1 MSTFCF
7 HLANIEILIIYVD
20 EICGMLG
27 LDTCDDELNPGLL
40 HVASVGV
47 GWALTKYLIISS
59 SSEQAD
65 L

>member
-40 HVASVGV
+40 HVASVGGGGV
-47 GWALTKYLIISS
+47 NKIPHHLQFIRTG
-59 SSEQAD
+59 
-65 L
+65 